1 MLDRVISLFE
11 EMTSRLDK
19 LPVMGGTSCSALIFV
34 CWELPPPQAAFYS
47 SNGLRTQNQ
56 VTECLPGCQWLQGHC
71 FASSTCGPEELA
83 WVLLLNIPLTA
94 TLGLPIAEPVTA

>member
-1 MLDRVISLFE
+1 MFCAYLCLLGAPTPTGSILQLKR
-11 EMTSRLDK
+11 
-19 LPVMGGTSCSALIFV
+19 A
-34 CWELPPPQAAFYS
+34 
-47 SNGLRTQNQ
+47 QNTEQ

-71 FASSTCGPEELA
+71 FASSTCGPKELA